1 MINYTP
7 FQVFRLIRKIYLYV
21 VFISEHYCKCK
32 LNKRSCRL
40 YSLGGSVRFGEE
52 NFYVDP
58 VTLESLT
65 LANAVRDSDEVISGV
80 LLSPSGHR
88 FEICNGV
95 PNLVY
100 PFELPTADREALQ
113 QSEERVDGYD
123 RYLPLTFNTYGEDE
137 QSVRNAMIDKLDLR
151 PGSIVLETG
160 AGTGRDSEIIA
171 QRLGADGKL
180 YIQDLSPS
188 FLDKNIGRMRDGN
201 THVEPA
207 LANGYYLPFAE
218 NSFDACYHFGGINA
232 FGDIKRAFS
241 EMARVTKPGGKVV
254 VGDESMPPWLRET
267 EFGRILMNSNPEFT
281 YPLPLDKLPVE
292 ARKPRLEWIIGG
304 VFYVIDF
311 VVGEGEP
318 YADFDFPIPG
328 VRGGTH
334 RTRFY
339 GQLEGITPEAK
350 RLAYEARAKTGKSMH
365 QWLDDVVTQAA
376 IRDIEFNG

>member
-1 MINYTP
+1 M
-7 FQVFRLIRKIYLYV
+7 
-21 VFISEHYCKCK
+21 
-32 LNKRSCRL
+32 
-40 YSLGGSVRFGEE
+40 RFGEE
-52 NFYVDP
+52 KFYVDP
-58 VTLESLT
+58 VTHESLT
-65 LANAVRDSDEVISGV
+65 LSDAVRDGDEVMSGV
-80 LLSPSGHR
+80 LISPAGHR
-88 FEICNGV
+88 FEIRNGV

-100 PFELPTADREALQ
+100 PFELPAVDREALQ
-113 QSEERVDGYD
+113 QSEDRVEGYD
-123 RYLPLTFNTYGEDE
+123 RYLPLTFSTYGEDE
-137 QSVRNAMIDKLDLR
+137 QAVRNAMIDKLDLR
-151 PGSIVLETG
+151 PGAIVLETG

-171 QRLGADGKL
+171 RRLGADGKL

-188 FLDKNIGRMRDGN
+188 FLGKNIERMRGTN
-201 THVEPA
+201 AHVEPA

-254 VGDESMPPWLRET
+254 VGDENMPPWLRET
-267 EFGRILMNSNPEFT
+267 EFARVLMNSNPEFA

-292 ARKPRLEWIIGG
+292 ARKTRLEWIIGG

-318 YADFDFPIPG
+318 KADFDFPIPG

-334 RTRFY
+334 RTRYY
-339 GQLEGITPEAK
+339 GQLEGVTPEAK

-365 QWLDDVVTQAA
+365 QWLDEVVRQAA
-376 IRDIEFNG
+376 MRDIGLKD

>member
-1 MINYTP
+1 M
-7 FQVFRLIRKIYLYV
+7 
-21 VFISEHYCKCK
+21 
-32 LNKRSCRL
+32 RS
-40 YSLGGSVRFGEE
+40 GEE

-65 LANAVRDSDEVISGV
+65 LSDAVRDGDEVISGA

-88 FEICNGV
+88 FEICDGV
-95 PNLVY
+95 PNLIY
-100 PFELPTADREALQ
+100 PFELPAVDRNALQ
-113 QSEERVDGYD
+113 QYEERADAYD
-123 RYLPLTFNTYGEDE
+123 RYLPLTFSTYGEDE

-171 QRLGADGKL
+171 RRLGSDGKL

-188 FLDKNIGRMRDGN
+188 FLAKNIERMHGKGACL
-201 THVEPA
+201 EPA
-207 LANGYYLPFAE
+207 LANGYYLPFAD
-218 NSFDACYHFGGINA
+218 NSFDTCFHFGGINA

-267 EFGRILMNSNPEFT
+267 EFGRILMNSNPEFAYT
-281 YPLPLDKLPVE
+281 LPLDKLPVE
-292 ARKPRLEWIIGG
+292 ARKTRLEWIIGG

-318 YADFDFPIPG
+318 KADIDFPIPG
-328 VRGGTH
+328 ARGGTH
-334 RTRFY
+334 RTRYY
-339 GQLEGITPEAK
+339 GQLEGVTPEAK

-365 QWLDDVVTQAA
+365 QWLDDVVRQAA
-376 IRDIEFNG
+376 MRDIGAKD

>member
-1 MINYTP
+1 M
-7 FQVFRLIRKIYLYV
+7 
-21 VFISEHYCKCK
+21 
-32 LNKRSCRL
+32 
-40 YSLGGSVRFGEE
+40 RFGEE

-65 LANAVRDSDEVISGV
+65 LSNAVRDGNEVISGV

-88 FEICNGV
+88 FEIGNGV

-100 PFELPTADREALQ
+100 PFELPAVDREARQ
-113 QSEERVDGYD
+113 QSEDRVDGYD
-123 RYLPLTFNTYGEDE
+123 RYLPLTFSTYGEDE

-151 PGSIVLETG
+151 PGAVVLETG

-171 QRLGADGKL
+171 RRLGEDGKL

-188 FLDKNIGRMRDGN
+188 FLAKNIERMRGVK
-201 THVEPA
+201 TYVEPA

-292 ARKPRLEWIIGG
+292 ARKTRLEWIIGG

-318 YADFDFPIPG
+318 AADFDFPIPG

-334 RTRFY
+334 RTRLY
-339 GQLEGITPEAK
+339 GHLEGITPEAK
-350 RLAYEARAKTGKSMH
+350 QLAYEARAKTGKSMH
-365 QWLDDVVTQAA
+365 QWLDDVVRQAA
-376 IRDIEFNG
+376 IRDIGLKD